1 MHPIERLRMVARAA
15 GEGPALLAQEAAG
28 ALAAFAGDPAGLVT
42 ACRRL
47 VDRQPTS
54 GPIWWLSARVR
65 AAEELSDD
73 DTPSVLAA
81 HLPDDA
87 TVCVIGRPELA
98 EEALIRRGDLPVLVV
113 D

>member
-54 GPIWWLSARVR
+54 GPIWWLSARVL
-65 AAEELSDD
+65 ASDD
-73 DTPSVLAA
+73 PTGTGAILVSGGGQLFRHFFD
-81 HLPDDA
+81 
-87 TVCVIGRPELA
+87 VIKC
-98 EEALIRRGDLPVLVV
+98 
-113 D
+113 

>member
-54 GPIWWLSARVR
+54 GPIWWLSARVLASDDPTGEAWR
-65 AAEELSDD
+65 AAEEPSDD

-81 HLPDDA
+81 HLPDHA
-87 TVCVIGRPELA
+87 PVSVIGPH
-98 EEALIRRGDLPVLVV
+98 
-113 D
+113 